1 VGQRRWII
9 HGCTLFLKHNKMK
22 TIVNFIVVVGST
34 LTLIGAIAIAIYGFY
49 IIISNLISIL

>member
-1 VGQRRWII
+1 
-9 HGCTLFLKHNKMK
+9 MK